1 MADFD
6 SLFGSLHNS
15 LNSLQYE
22 LDEQQQKDN
31 LRMNNME
38 ESIDKIQQI
47 LKLSMQLKEQEAN
60 ALRQLIDSL

>member
-1 MADFD
+1 MVNFD

-38 ESIDKIQQI
+38 ESIDKI
-47 LKLSMQLKEQEAN
+47 
-60 ALRQLIDSL
+60 